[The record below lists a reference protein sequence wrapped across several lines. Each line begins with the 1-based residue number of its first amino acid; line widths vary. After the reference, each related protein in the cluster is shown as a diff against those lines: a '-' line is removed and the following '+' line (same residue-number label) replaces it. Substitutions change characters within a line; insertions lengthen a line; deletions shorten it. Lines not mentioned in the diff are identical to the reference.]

1 MRAITPVRPKAV
13 VRPDVTRRNTRRRVA
28 VVTRASASS
37 NENPSA
43 DAVATAKTWP
53 TWGCEPSVFP
63 WSYGAGEICLVIEGE
78 ATVVMDD
85 GTVVLLKPGT
95 IATFPKG
102 SSCTWEVKAAIKKHY
117 SFGP

>member
-1 MRAITPVRPKAV
+1 MRAVTLVRPKAV

-78 ATVVMDD
+78 ATVGWCEARTEAGRLQVIVS
-85 GTVVLLKPGT
+85 GAV
-95 IATFPKG
+95 I
-102 SSCTWEVKAAIKKHY
+102 SYAA
-117 SFGP
+117 S